1 MGLLYPT
8 GKAYHEEAKDLSSR
22 QEPRSTLKC
31 VQMPIFL
38 LQLGIS
44 WTSLHVPQTGFWFQG
59 GTNLDRVS
67 GLFHWLWSNK
77 FGHCALVMEHLHAG
91 DALGSSPYNLWQAGH
106 VPYSSWACF
115 LWGENSN
122 KSFIM
127 ICLWGLNKRMAY
139 SWSGSLPLLHL
150 ISFIHQTLLSIDT
163 SHATSSSLG
172 TWHTSVI
179 DRKFLLCAVSFQ
191 HVLHCTSFFCVILYQ
206 LWAAWF
212 YVSGALCHAML
223 SMYDMLSKYLWN
235 VRVLL
240 RLLSVGVA
248 CDSPTSTPS
257 WSCFSRVN
265 RLVPVLFPI
274 FSFPNPMLRA

>member
-44 WTSLHVPQTGFWFQG
+44 WTFLHVPKTGFWFQG

-77 FGHCALVMEHLHAG
+77 FGYCAFTCWWCAG
-91 DALGSSPYNLWQAGH
+91 VQPLYPVAG
-106 VPYSSWACF
+106 WACPSHFLSLCF

-127 ICLWGLNKRMAY
+127 ICLWDLNKRMAY

-150 ISFIHQTLLSIDT
+150 ISFIHQILLSIDT

-179 DRKFLLCAVSFQ
+179 DIRFLLCAVSFQ
-191 HVLHCTSFFCVILYQ
+191 HVLHCTSFICL
-206 LWAAWF
+206 
-212 YVSGALCHAML
+212 
-223 SMYDMLSKYLWN
+223 
-235 VRVLL
+235 
-240 RLLSVGVA
+240 
-248 CDSPTSTPS
+248 CDSLPACELLGFMSLEPCAMPCLARVTCSVNICGM
-257 WSCFSRVN
+257 WECF
-265 RLVPVLFPI
+265 LDY
-274 FSFPNPMLRA
+274 